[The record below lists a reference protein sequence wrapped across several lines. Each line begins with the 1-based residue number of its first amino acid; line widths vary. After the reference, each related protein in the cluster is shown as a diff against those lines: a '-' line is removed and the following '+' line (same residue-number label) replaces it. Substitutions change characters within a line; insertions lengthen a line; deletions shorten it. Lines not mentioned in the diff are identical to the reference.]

1 MEYGSPKMYTPK
13 PKMRYTSSIPA
24 ITYSNS
30 TTETRSLI
38 IPNKSPYGQTNIRNQ
53 NIFKTV
59 SKNHLITN
67 DPEIQK
73 DFDEFSAKSEIFS
86 LLKNDSCQW
95 SSNISNSTTTTSRTG
110 VFNSNEFFE
119 DFLEEDSKIP
129 VRSSNPMFKI
139 DQQEE
144 DVGNIINKFEIVN
157 LKKVDL
163 PY

>member
-67 DPEIQK
+67 DPEIQNI
-73 DFDEFSAKSEIFS
+73 DSNNFTSKS
-86 LLKNDSCQW
+86 K
-95 SSNISNSTTTTSRTG
+95 
-110 VFNSNEFFE
+110 
-119 DFLEEDSKIP
+119 
-129 VRSSNPMFKI
+129 RSSTVKYFLN
-139 DQQEE
+139 
-144 DVGNIINKFEIVN
+144 N
-157 LKKVDL
+157 LCDSF
-163 PY
+163 YNF